1 MQNFS
6 SLDTQQQLVRH
17 LLKTLGSEMVS
28 ELVLYISQDSSHSV
42 METKD
47 LTVEARQKLIADLE
61 PNVRAPL
68 LVLHKSVQGCSVE
81 EFLTASDA
89 ALVACDVVLR
99 KADKKKDKSLI
110 SGQRHL
116 LIDQLNSAVDAALT
130 LHIAVLLIFHTC
142 TQTVL
147 NASGRFVPQI
157 IAYLQPH
164 IPGGLYDSLT
174 TLQGILVF

>member
-1 MQNFS
+1 MQHFS

-17 LLKTLGSEMVS
+17 LLKTSASEMVS
-28 ELVLYISQDSSHSV
+28 ELVLYIAQDSNVV
-42 METKD
+42 MESRD
-47 LTVEARQKLIADLE
+47 LTVEARQKLIGELE
-61 PNVRAPL
+61 DQIRAPL
-68 LVLHKSVQGCSVE
+68 SALHKSVQGGSVD
-81 EFLTASDA
+81 EFLAASDA
-89 ALVACDVVLR
+89 ALVACDIVLR
-99 KADKKKDKSLI
+99 KTDKKKDKSLG

-130 LHIAVLLIFHTC
+130 LHVAVLLIFHTC

-164 IPGGLYDSLT
+164 IPGALYDSLVN
-174 TLQGILVF
+174 LQGEFQFF